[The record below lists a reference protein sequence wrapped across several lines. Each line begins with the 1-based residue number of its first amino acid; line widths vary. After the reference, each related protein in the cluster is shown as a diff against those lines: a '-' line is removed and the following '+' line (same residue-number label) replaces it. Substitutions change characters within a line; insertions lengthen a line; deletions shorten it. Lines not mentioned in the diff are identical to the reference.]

1 MVAFLFENDM
11 STTRT
16 NDYQAY
22 MQAAFELAV
31 RNAQK
36 EKEAANA
43 HLQITKTRVVSPLTT
58 TQEDSGGA

>member
-1 MVAFLFENDM
+1 M